1 MTKKRKQFLD
11 DLWMNSEVGRWATA
25 KAYENKEESDKIL
38 NEVFE
43 KGYLKYR
50 PVLVS
55 LEQLLAETED
65 EEKDA
70 LIENLMQ
77 QEKMLSDKVKNELKN
92 DDEAKAY
99 CLALEEENYDLVGVM
114 IAYEFSMLDLLYTAD
129 RQQ

>member
-1 MTKKRKQFLD
+1 MDEQRSRALGYCK
-11 DLWMNSEVGRWATA
+11 S
-25 KAYENKEESDKIL
+25 KEESDKIL

-43 KGYLKYR
+43 KGYLA
-50 PVLVS
+50 P
-55 LEQLLAETED
+55 LEY
-65 EEKDA
+65 
-70 LIENLMQ
+70 LMQ

>member
-25 KAYENKEESDKIL
+25 KAYENREESDKIL

-43 KGYLKYR
+43 KGYLA
-50 PVLVS
+50 P
-55 LEQLLAETED
+55 LEY
-65 EEKDA
+65 
-70 LIENLMQ
+70 LMQ